1 MRPSF
6 SPLEEFFIA
15 SYRLQHQRGGRNTD
29 VRGLCYLVSV
39 AALAALGLYK
49 DDVTWILIGLA
60 IAGIRLGQNMIA
72 SAKYNPVI
80 ASIISK
86 YDSAV
91 ISAAKPVQSPLDT
104 IQS

>member
-15 SYRLQHQRGGRNTD
+15 SYRLQHQRGARNTD

-39 AALAALGLYK
+39 AAIAAFGLYK
-49 DDVTWILIGLA
+49 DDVTWILIGLV
-60 IAGIRLGQNMIA
+60 IAGGRLAQSMITG
-72 SAKYNPVI
+72 AKYNPVI
-80 ASIISK
+80 ASIIAK
-86 YDSAV
+86 YDSAA
-91 ISAAKPVQSPLDT
+91 SAEEKSEQSSVDT